1 MNFNVGNKEFFPG
14 KIALITK
21 NDAGLNVFNG
31 DVGFVAYDGMEQN
44 RSLKVFIPSEKYG
57 ILKVSPIF
65 LKHYES
71 GFAMTVH
78 KSQGSE
84 YKNILIAISPKDN
97 PILTKE
103 LVYTAITRAKEWV
116 SLVALEE
123 VLLAACLRK
132 VHRQSGLS
140 ERIEIKEYLARIS
153 NASQICVCDSTF
165 SIEMDKKIFSLN
177 F

>member
-1 MNFNVGNKEFFPG
+1 M
-14 KIALITK
+14 LITK

-132 VHRQSGLS
+132 VQRQSGLS
-140 ERIEIKEYLARIS
+140 ERIEHKEILPVTKKRAQIGTKIS
-153 NASQICVCDSTF
+153 
-165 SIEMDKKIFSLN
+165 IFSKEKPVSEYSIS